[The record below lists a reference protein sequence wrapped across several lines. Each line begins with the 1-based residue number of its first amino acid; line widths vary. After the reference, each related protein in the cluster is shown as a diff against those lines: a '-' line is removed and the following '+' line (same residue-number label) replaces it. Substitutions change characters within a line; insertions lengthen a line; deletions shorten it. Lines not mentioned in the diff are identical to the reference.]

1 MAPDWGQAD
10 VAARWPTNLEAAA
23 RENFNFL
30 HARKQVLPMKPM
42 NDIYSQLPHMS
53 TGIEECVF
61 GTEWMRS
68 APSTY
73 LGIEKHGSLEDTTVS
88 MSSNGSGELTL

>member
-53 TGIEECVF
+53 TGIE
-61 GTEWMRS
+61 
-68 APSTY
+68 
-73 LGIEKHGSLEDTTVS
+73 
-88 MSSNGSGELTL
+88 